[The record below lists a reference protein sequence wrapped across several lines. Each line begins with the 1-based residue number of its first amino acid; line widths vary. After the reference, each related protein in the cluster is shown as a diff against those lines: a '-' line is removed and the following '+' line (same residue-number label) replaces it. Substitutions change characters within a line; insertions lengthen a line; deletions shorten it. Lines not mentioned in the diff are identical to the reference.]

1 MPDSAE
7 LPRLTGALRVWALPV
22 LLGTA
27 AAAEAALHPEVS
39 GGAGLPAVFAASM
52 ALPLA
57 WRNRLPFGALAGTL
71 GVFVVQEV
79 WGAGTLSE
87 AAVPFVVLIVAMYA
101 AGARLRGARFAMAA
115 AVSCLAI
122 GGTIVY
128 DGGRD
133 TDSIVYA
140 TVVVAA
146 AFVTGRL
153 VGQRTREAG
162 RLADEKDSLLG
173 EQEER
178 ERAAMARERM
188 RIAQELHDLI
198 THRVSAMVL
207 QAGTERHIVE
217 RGGPAAIDP
226 ANLATALDSIE
237 TLGREAMSELR
248 QLLGALFHEG
258 DELRTPQPST
268 GDLAALAART
278 SGTGVEVTLETRGE
292 RRRLPQP
299 LEVSLYRLTQESLAN
314 AMRHAPGSRVKVT
327 IAYRPDDVEL
337 TVANTVGNGAGPS
350 DNGLGLGVP
359 GMRERARQFG
369 GTLVAEP
376 TTDGGFVVRAC
387 LPTGLGEGSA
397 S

>member
-1 MPDSAE
+1 MAESAE
-7 LPRLTGALRVWALPV
+7 LSRLTGALRRWALPV
-22 LLGTA
+22 LLGAA
-27 AAAEAALHPEVS
+27 AAAEAALNPKIS
-39 GGAGLPAVFAASM
+39 GGAGLPSVFAAAM

-57 WRNRLPFGALAGTL
+57 WRDGQPFGALAGTL
-71 GVFVVQEV
+71 GVFAVQEV

-87 AAVPFVVLIVAMYA
+87 AALPFVVLIVAMYA
-101 AGARLRGARFAMAA
+101 AGARLPGPGLAMAVV
-115 AVSCLAI
+115 VSCVAI

-128 DGGRD
+128 DGGLD
-133 TDSIVYA
+133 TNSISYA
-140 TVVVAA
+140 LVVIAA

-153 VGQRTREAG
+153 LGQRTREAG
-162 RLADEKDSLLG
+162 RLVAEKERLVG
-173 EQEER
+173 EQEAR
-178 ERAAMARERM
+178 EGAAVARERM

-226 ANLATALDSIE
+226 ANLATALKSIE

-258 DELRTPQPST
+258 DEPRTPQPGSE
-268 GDLAALAART
+268 DLAALVART
-278 SGTGVEVTLETRGE
+278 SGAGVEAALEINGE

-299 LEVSLYRLTQESLAN
+299 LDVSLYRLVQESLAN

-327 IAYRPDDVEL
+327 IAYRTHDVEL
-337 TVANTVGNGAGPS
+337 TVTNTSGHGAGQV

-369 GTLVAEP
+369 GTLVAES
-376 TTDGGFVVRAC
+376 TADGGFVVRAI
-387 LPTGLGEGSA
+387 LPTALGEGPA